1 MSNLPQSHV
10 LHDTYEIKS
19 TLGQGGFG
27 ITYYGVDLLL
37 NSEVAIKEYF
47 PRDEITRLPNNT
59 VVTRADSQ
67 ASFKLGLDRFLQ
79 EARIIASLKNHNI
92 MFLFV
97 GASIAS
103 TGPCGLEVLTGA
115 SKQDTPT
122 TSYL

>member
-1 MSNLPQSHV
+1 MSNLPQGHV

-92 MFLFV
+92 IQVQTFLKKM
-97 GASIAS
+97 APPTSSCLLSRERPLI
-103 TGPCGLEVLTGA
+103 
-115 SKQDTPT
+115 KQ
-122 TSYL
+122 